1 MSVFFSPSPAYFDKN
16 THTKASDRKASVKTH
31 PRAAHKLMKLL
42 GSDAPQH
49 YLAKLTAEAKP
60 WYLRPNYDQS
70 EILIDPDGGVR
81 AGTTTALVERLTAH
95 EHGGK
100 LVPQFYYIP
109 QIIPQLG
116 RPMISMISGECFII
130 PPLIAVVFFR
140 SELNVSVSETLI
152 G

>member
-1 MSVFFSPSPAYFDKN
+1 
-16 THTKASDRKASVKTH
+16 
-31 PRAAHKLMKLL
+31 MKLL

-100 LVPQFYYIP
+100 LVPQFLLLSP
-109 QIIPQLG
+109 RLS
-116 RPMISMISGECFII
+116 RNW
-130 PPLIAVVFFR
+130 VVP
-140 SELNVSVSETLI
+140 
-152 G
+152 

>member
-1 MSVFFSPSPAYFDKN
+1 
-16 THTKASDRKASVKTH
+16 
-31 PRAAHKLMKLL
+31 MKLL

-116 RPMISMISGECFII
+116 LSHDLYDLWGEFHLFL
-130 PPLIAVVFFR
+130 PLSLWFFFDR
-140 SELNVSVSETLI
+140 S
-152 G
+152 